1 MRLSLEAATNGL
13 IVQLGVKSSN
23 IWPSTEPYDETFA
36 LMPSLL
42 QGHTSI
48 DTRSAIFLVA

>member
-13 IVQLGVKSSN
+13 IMQLAVKSST

-48 DTRSAIFLVA
+48 DTLSAIFLVA